1 MPSEQFEIE
10 ITKSGEVRVRFKD
23 IAGVHVIEYVQL
35 LTNMIGPLKEEQ
47 VVTRR
52 YDPNPKVGI
61 VSTNEK
67 KLHRHIKF
75 W

>member
-23 IAGVHVIEYVQL
+23 VAGVHVIEYIQL
-35 LTNMIGPLKEEQ
+35 LTTMIGPLKEEQ

-61 VSTNEK
+61 ISADEK
-67 KLHRHIKF
+67 HLHRKLKF
-75 W
+75 